1 MATRYFRLHSI
12 CCHNPVSV
20 VYSLKNVVK
29 ERLVDGVG
37 FRLHVPSI
45 EIKSQENI
53 ALVGHSGCGKSTL
66 LDMLALILHPDKTDT
81 FNLQPV
87 EGKPHQIDRLWLRKK
102 QSHLSQIRKQHIGY
116 VLQSGGLLPYL
127 TVRENIE
134 LPRRL
139 LKLADDDS
147 INSIAR
153 VLGIHRQLDKLPGLL
168 SAGERQRAA
177 FARALS
183 HRPSILLADEP
194 TSALDPITAKK
205 IMAVVME
212 LIKGLKITLI
222 TASHDWAHVYK
233 MELRVLKQHAEPIEN
248 GRIYRSTFSD

>member
-1 MATRYFRLHSI
+1 M
-12 CCHNPVSV
+12 SV

-29 ERLVDGVG
+29 ERLVGNTG
-37 FRLHVPSI
+37 FRLLVPR
-45 EIKSQENI
+45 IKIREQEHI

-66 LDMLALILHPDKTDT
+66 MDMLALVLHPDQADE
-81 FNLQPV
+81 FEINPV
-87 EGKPHQIDRLWLRKK
+87 GGNNHPVDELWQGKK
-102 QSHLSQIRKQHIGY
+102 QSVLAEIRKQHIGY

-134 LPRRL
+134 LPRKL
-139 LKLADDDS
+139 LNLADDDS
-147 INSIAR
+147 INSISR
-153 VLGIHRQLDKLPGLL
+153 VLGINRQLDKLPGLL

-194 TSALDPITAKK
+194 TAALDPISARK

-233 MELRVLKQHAEPIEN
+233 MELRSLRQQAGPVEN
-248 GRIYRSTFSD
+248 GKIYQSSFED

>member
-1 MATRYFRLHSI
+1 M
-12 CCHNPVSV
+12 PV
-20 VYSLKNVVK
+20 VYSLRNLVK
-29 ERLVDGVG
+29 ERLIEDSG
-37 FRLHVPSI
+37 FRLVVPSI
-45 EIKSQENI
+45 QIKAQENI

-66 LDMLALILHPDKTDT
+66 LDMLALILHPDRSEE
-81 FNLQPV
+81 FSISPV
-87 EGKPHQIDRLWLRKK
+87 DGQENDLDKLWQRKK
-102 QSHLSQIRKQHIGY
+102 QGRLSQIRKQHIGY
-116 VLQSGGLLPYL
+116 VLQNGGLLPYL

-139 LKLADDDS
+139 LKLAEDDS
-147 INSIAR
+147 IESISR
-153 VLGIHRQLDKLPGLL
+153 VLGINRQLDKFPGLL

-194 TSALDPITAKK
+194 TAALDPITARK

-233 MELRVLKQHAEPIEN
+233 MDLRVLKQEAGPIEN
-248 GRIYRSTFSD
+248 GRIYQSTFSD

>member
-1 MATRYFRLHSI
+1 MVE
-12 CCHNPVSV
+12 N
-20 VYSLKNVVK
+20 
-29 ERLVDGVG
+29 VG
-37 FRLHVPSI
+37 FRLLVPSL
-45 EIKSQENI
+45 EIYKGENI

-66 LDMLALILHPDKTDT
+66 LDMLALILHPDQAKQFSIKTND
-81 FNLQPV
+81 NEMKNVDQ
-87 EGKPHQIDRLWLRKK
+87 LWHRKK
-102 QSHLSQIRKQHIGY
+102 RDQLAQIRRLNIGY

-139 LKLADDDS
+139 LNLADDDS
-147 INSIAR
+147 INSISK
-153 VLGIHRQLDKLPGLL
+153 VLGIQRQLDKLPGLL
-168 SAGERQRAA
+168 SAGERQRVA

-194 TSALDPITAKK
+194 TAALDPITARK

-222 TASHDWAHVYK
+222 TSSHDWAHVYK
-233 MELRVLKQHAEPIEN
+233 MDLRTLHQEAGPVEN
-248 GRIYRSTFSD
+248 GRVYQSLFRD

>member
-1 MATRYFRLHSI
+1 MPI
-12 CCHNPVSV
+12 

-29 ERLVDGVG
+29 ERIVENVG
-37 FRLHVPSI
+37 FRLLVPNLQI
-45 EIKSQENI
+45 QAGENI

-66 LDMLALILHPDKTDT
+66 LDMLALILHPDQAEQFSLEIDES
-81 FNLQPV
+81 QPRDIDQLWQ
-87 EGKPHQIDRLWLRKK
+87 GKKRDQ
-102 QSHLSQIRKQHIGY
+102 LSQIRKSSIGY

-147 INSIAR
+147 ISSISK

-168 SAGERQRAA
+168 SAGEKQRVA

-194 TSALDPITAKK
+194 TAALDPITARK

-222 TASHDWAHVYK
+222 TSSHDWAHVYK
-233 MELRVLKQHAEPIEN
+233 MDLRTLHQEAGAVEN
-248 GRIYRSTFSD
+248 GRVYQSMFRD

>member
-1 MATRYFRLHSI
+1 MGSI
-12 CCHNPVSV
+12 

-29 ERLVDGVG
+29 QRVIEDTG
-37 FRLHVPSI
+37 FRLCVPSI
-45 EIKSQENI
+45 EIRAGENI

-66 LDMLALILHPDKTDT
+66 MDMLALILHPDETDQ
-81 FNLQPV
+81 FEINPVDGKSDSIDNLWQRN
-87 EGKPHQIDRLWLRKK
+87 KRNR
-102 QSHLSQIRKQHIGY
+102 LSQIRKQHIGY

-134 LPRRL
+134 LPRKL
-139 LKLADDDS
+139 LKLPNDDS
-147 INSIAR
+147 INSISR

-177 FARALS
+177 FARALA

-194 TSALDPITAKK
+194 TSALDPITARK

-222 TASHDWAHVYK
+222 TASHDWAQGYK
-233 MELRVLKQHAEPIEN
+233 MDLRILHQESGPIDD
-248 GRIYRSTFSD
+248 GRIYLSIFRD

>member
-1 MATRYFRLHSI
+1 MTI
-12 CCHNPVSV
+12 

-29 ERLVDGVG
+29 ERLIDGVG
-37 FRLHVPSI
+37 FRLVVP
-45 EIKSQENI
+45 EIQIRAQENI

-66 LDMLALILHPDKTDT
+66 LDMLALIMRPDSCEEFSLHPVNGNSDD
-81 FNLQPV
+81 L
-87 EGKPHQIDRLWLRKK
+87 GKLWERDK
-102 QSHLSQIRKQHIGY
+102 QSKLSQIRKQHIGY
-116 VLQSGGLLPYL
+116 VMQSGGLLPYL

-139 LKLADDDS
+139 LKLPDDDS
-147 INSIAR
+147 IDSISR
-153 VLGIHRQLDKLPGLL
+153 VLGIDRQLDKLPGLL

-183 HRPSILLADEP
+183 HRPSILIADEP
-194 TSALDPITAKK
+194 TSALDPITAQK

-212 LIKGLKITLI
+212 VIRGLKITLI

-233 MELRVLKQHAEPIEN
+233 MELRTLKQEAEAIE
-248 GRIYRSTFSD
+248 GGKVYQSRFTD

>member
-1 MATRYFRLHSI
+1 MSTI
-12 CCHNPVSV
+12 

-29 ERLVDGVG
+29 ERLVENAG
-37 FRLHVPSI
+37 FRLQVPSI
-45 EIKSQENI
+45 EIHAEENI

-66 LDMLALILHPDKTDT
+66 MDMLALILHPDKSDS
-81 FNLQPV
+81 FEINPADGKMDDIDNLWQ
-87 EGKPHQIDRLWLRKK
+87 RKK
-102 QSHLSQIRKQHIGY
+102 RDRLSQIRRQHIGY
-116 VLQSGGLLPYL
+116 VMQSGGLLSYL

-139 LKLADDDS
+139 LKLPNDDS
-147 INSIAR
+147 IDSISR

-168 SAGERQRAA
+168 SAGERQRVV

-183 HRPSILLADEP
+183 HRPTILLADEP
-194 TSALDPITAKK
+194 TAALDPITARK

-233 MELRVLKQHAEPIEN
+233 MDLRILNQEAKPIEN
-248 GRIYRSTFSD
+248 GRIYQSTFRD

>member
-1 MATRYFRLHSI
+1 MTSI
-12 CCHNPVSV
+12 

-29 ERLVDGVG
+29 EHMIGNTG
-37 FRLHVPSI
+37 FRLQVPNI
-45 EIKSQENI
+45 EIHAEENI

-66 LDMLALILHPDKTDT
+66 MDMLALILHPDHADN
-81 FNLQPV
+81 FMINPINGESDNVMNLWR
-87 EGKPHQIDRLWLRKK
+87 GKKRDQ
-102 QSHLSQIRKQHIGY
+102 LSQIRKHHSGY

-127 TVRENIE
+127 SVRENIE

-139 LKLADDDS
+139 LDLPNDDS
-147 INSIAR
+147 INSISR
-153 VLGIHRQLDKLPGLL
+153 VLGIHRQLDKLPGFL
-168 SAGERQRAA
+168 SAGERQRVA
-177 FARALS
+177 FARALA

-194 TSALDPITAKK
+194 TAALDPITARK

-233 MELRVLKQHAEPIEN
+233 MDLRILRQESGPTEN
-248 GRIYRSTFSD
+248 GRIYQSTFRD

>member
-1 MATRYFRLHSI
+1 MGDI
-12 CCHNPVSV
+12 

-29 ERLVDGVG
+29 ERLVENAG
-37 FRLHVPSI
+37 FRLQVPNI
-45 EIKSQENI
+45 EIRAEENI

-66 LDMLALILHPDKTDT
+66 MDMFALILHPDESDS
-81 FNLQPV
+81 FDINPAD
-87 EGKPHQIDRLWLRKK
+87 GKLENIDKLWRRKK
-102 QSHLSQIRKQHIGY
+102 QNRLSQIRKQHIGY
-116 VLQSGGLLPYL
+116 VMQSGGLLPYL

-139 LKLADDDS
+139 LKLPKDDS
-147 INSIAR
+147 IDSISR

-183 HRPSILLADEP
+183 HRPTILLADEP
-194 TSALDPITAKK
+194 TAALDPITARK

-212 LIKGLKITLI
+212 LIRGLKITLI

-233 MELRVLKQHAEPIEN
+233 MELRILNQQAGPVEN
-248 GRIYRSTFSD
+248 GRIYQSTFRD

>member
-1 MATRYFRLHSI
+1 MGDI
-12 CCHNPVSV
+12 

-29 ERLVDGVG
+29 ERLVENAG
-37 FRLHVPSI
+37 FRLRVPNI
-45 EIKSQENI
+45 EIRAEENI

-66 LDMLALILHPDKTDT
+66 MDMLALILHPDESDSFDINPADGKLENID
-81 FNLQPV
+81 NLW
-87 EGKPHQIDRLWLRKK
+87 RRKK
-102 QSHLSQIRKQHIGY
+102 QNRLSQIRKQHIGY
-116 VLQSGGLLPYL
+116 VMQSGGLLPYM

-134 LPRRL
+134 IPRRL
-139 LKLADDDS
+139 LKLPKDDS
-147 INSIAR
+147 IDSISR

-183 HRPSILLADEP
+183 HRPTILLADEP
-194 TSALDPITAKK
+194 TAALDPITARK

-212 LIKGLKITLI
+212 LIRGLKITLI

-233 MELRVLKQHAEPIEN
+233 MELRILNQQAGPVEN
-248 GRIYRSTFSD
+248 GRIYQSTFRD

>member
-1 MATRYFRLHSI
+1 MT
-12 CCHNPVSV
+12 V

-29 ERLVDGVG
+29 ERLTDGVG
-37 FRLHVPSI
+37 FRLVVPYI
-45 EIKSQENI
+45 QIRAQEHI

-66 LDMLALILHPDKTDT
+66 LDMLALILHPDGSDQ
-81 FNLQPV
+81 FNLHPV
-87 EGKPHQIDRLWLRKK
+87 DGE
-102 QSHLSQIRKQHIGY
+102 SHDVSQMWQRRRQGQLSQIRKQHIGY

-127 TVRENIE
+127 SVRENIE
-134 LPRRL
+134 LPRKL
-139 LKLADDDS
+139 LGLPDDDS
-147 INSIAR
+147 IDSISR

-168 SAGERQRAA
+168 SAGERQRVA

-183 HRPSILLADEP
+183 HRPTILIADEP
-194 TSALDPITAKK
+194 TSALDPITAQK

-233 MELRVLKQHAEPIEN
+233 MELRTLKQEAGPVDD
-248 GRIYRSTFSD
+248 GKIYQSRFSD

>member
-1 MATRYFRLHSI
+1 MTA
-12 CCHNPVSV
+12 
-20 VYSLKNVVK
+20 VYNLKNVVK
-29 ERLVDGVG
+29 ERLIDGVG
-37 FRLHVPSI
+37 FRLVVP
-45 EIKSQENI
+45 EIRIHAEENI

-66 LDMLALILHPDKTDT
+66 LDILALILRPDNDAEFSLHPVDGDNYDLST
-81 FNLQPV
+81 LWAR
-87 EGKPHQIDRLWLRKK
+87 DR
-102 QSHLSQIRKQHIGY
+102 QSKLSQIRKQHIGY

-139 LKLADDDS
+139 LQLPDDDS
-147 INSIAR
+147 INSISR

-183 HRPSILLADEP
+183 HRPSILIADEP
-194 TSALDPITAKK
+194 TSALDPITAQK

-212 LIKGLKITLI
+212 VIRGLKITLI

-233 MELRVLKQHAEPIEN
+233 MELRTLKQEAAAVEGGKVYESRFN
-248 GRIYRSTFSD
+248 D

>member
-1 MATRYFRLHSI
+1 MT
-12 CCHNPVSV
+12 V
-20 VYSLKNVVK
+20 VYNLKNVVK
-29 ERLVDGVG
+29 ERLTDGSG
-37 FRLHVPSI
+37 FRLVVP
-45 EIKSQENI
+45 EIRIHAEENI

-66 LDMLALILHPDKTDT
+66 LDMLALILRPDDDAEFSLHPVDGDSHDLST
-81 FNLQPV
+81 LWQR
-87 EGKPHQIDRLWLRKK
+87 DRQGR
-102 QSHLSQIRKQHIGY
+102 LSQIRKQHIGY

-139 LKLADDDS
+139 LQLPDDDS
-147 INSIAR
+147 INSISR

-183 HRPSILLADEP
+183 HRPSILIADEP
-194 TSALDPITAKK
+194 TSALDPITAQK

-212 LIKGLKITLI
+212 VIRGLKITLI

-233 MELRVLKQHAEPIEN
+233 MELRTLRQEAAAVED
-248 GRIYRSTFSD
+248 GRVYESRFSD